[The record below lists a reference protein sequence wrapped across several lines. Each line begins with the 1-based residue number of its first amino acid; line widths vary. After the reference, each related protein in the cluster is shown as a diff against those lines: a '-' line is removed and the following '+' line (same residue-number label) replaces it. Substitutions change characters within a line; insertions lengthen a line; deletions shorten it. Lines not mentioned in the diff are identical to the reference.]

1 MAEAKKTAKATVK
14 KPVAKAAEKVAA
26 ETTAKKVAA
35 EATAKKTTAKTT
47 ETKTTAAKTTAAK
60 KTTTRTAA
68 AKTKKTAAVK
78 ENISIQFAG
87 KEYTTEQLVK
97 IAKDVWE
104 FDLAK
109 NPADFKEVQLYVTEL
124 RQEASTS
131 DPDLL
136 SELMNCRGAAP
147 HGAASFLSGGGASSY
162 IKNGPIP

>member
-14 KPVAKAAEKVAA
+14 KPVAKAAAEKTVA
-26 ETTAKKVAA
+26 ET
-35 EATAKKTTAKTT
+35 TAKKTTAKTT
-47 ETKTTAAKTTAAK
+47 ETKTTAAKTAAAK

-109 NPADFKEVQLYVTEL
+109 DPADFKEVQLYVKPEEAKAYYVINGTE
-124 RQEASTS
+124 T
-131 DPDLL
+131 
-136 SELMNCRGAAP
+136 G
-147 HGAASFLSGGGASSY
+147 SFE
-162 IKNGPIP
+162 I

>member
-14 KPVAKAAEKVAA
+14 KPVAKAAA
-26 ETTAKKVAA
+26 ETTKKAA
-35 EATAKKTTAKTT
+35 EATAKKAAAKTTAAKTAATKTT

-68 AKTKKTAAVK
+68 AKTKKAAAVK

-104 FDLAK
+104 FDLK
-109 NPADFKEVQLYVTEL
+109 KDPADFKEVQLYVKPEEAKAYYVINGTE
-124 RQEASTS
+124 T
-131 DPDLL
+131 
-136 SELMNCRGAAP
+136 G
-147 HGAASFLSGGGASSY
+147 SFD
-162 IKNGPIP
+162 I

>member
-47 ETKTTAAKTTAAK
+47 ETKTTAAKTTTTAAK

-68 AKTKKTAAVK
+68 AKTKKAAAVK

-109 NPADFKEVQLYVTEL
+109 NPADFKEVQLYVKPEEAKAYYVINGTE
-124 RQEASTS
+124 T
-131 DPDLL
+131 
-136 SELMNCRGAAP
+136 G
-147 HGAASFLSGGGASSY
+147 SFD
-162 IKNGPIP
+162 I

>member
-14 KPVAKAAEKVAA
+14 KPVAKAAAEKTVA
-26 ETTAKKVAA
+26 ET
-35 EATAKKTTAKTT
+35 TAKKTTAKTT

-68 AKTKKTAAVK
+68 AKTKKAAAVK

-109 NPADFKEVQLYVTEL
+109 DPADFKEVQLYVKPEEAKAYYVINGTE
-124 RQEASTS
+124 T
-131 DPDLL
+131 
-136 SELMNCRGAAP
+136 G
-147 HGAASFLSGGGASSY
+147 SFN
-162 IKNGPIP
+162 I

>member
-14 KPVAKAAEKVAA
+14 KPVAKAAV
-26 ETTAKKVAA
+26 ETTKKAA
-35 EATAKKTTAKTT
+35 EATAKKAAAKTTAAKTT

-68 AKTKKTAAVK
+68 AKTTKKAAAVK

-104 FDLAK
+104 FDLK
-109 NPADFKEVQLYVTEL
+109 KDPADFKEVQLYVKPEEAKVYYVINGTE
-124 RQEASTS
+124 T
-131 DPDLL
+131 
-136 SELMNCRGAAP
+136 G
-147 HGAASFLSGGGASSY
+147 SFD
-162 IKNGPIP
+162 I